1 MPKCNYPTPSTCD
14 QATTDLNPVTGYNY
28 AVPGLDP
35 FKAHRFDVRV
45 DWAQSEK
52 QRFFTRFSY
61 DKLKVFH
68 RQRLSQPGWD
78 PDYALN
84 TRTAAAPGGG

>member
-1 MPKCNYPTPSTCD
+1 
-14 QATTDLNPVTGYNY
+14 
-28 AVPGLDP
+28 LDP

-61 DKLKVFH
+61 DKLKFSTANVFP
-68 RQRLSQPGWD
+68 SPGWD

-84 TRTAAAPGGG
+84 TRTAAAPWWRMT